1 MKTTELKHKEHILAK
16 KAEGIYE
23 HRQRLKM
30 LENQKEE
37 LLAAK
42 PEAEK
47 EQLSY
52 LESIEFGR
60 KISRYKNDLKKIDLK
75 VQKLTRELS
84 GLKKQAKKLL
94 PASGVKIK
102 VATPPQDN
110 SEVQA
115 YCIQY
120 LNSET
125 NNEADGQF
133 EIEPL
138 SE

>member
-16 KAEGIYE
+16 KIGNIYE
-23 HRQRLKM
+23 HRQRLKV
-30 LENQKEE
+30 LDNQKEK
-37 LLAAK
+37 LLAKK
-42 PEAEK
+42 PEPEK

-94 PASGVKIK
+94 PAYGVRIK
-102 VATPPQDN
+102 VSTPPQDN
-110 SEVQA
+110 SPVQA

-120 LNSET
+120 IKSGKNT
-125 NNEADGQF
+125 EAEDQF
-133 EIEPL
+133 EIEPIRC
-138 SE
+138 